1 MKTLKLFNAVVAKLS
16 TDQPFVSSEGYV
28 IMPNALWAKPEI
40 EKFWKAEKLSGNDLN
55 KTFHK
60 SWEKV
65 ITASREELLIEQI
78 VHYMSTYGTN
88 MEGQIYIPDEVLEVP
103 DVKVSFKVFKGYE
116 TEELIAKSLNM
127 FKSGIALTTETIDD
141 LLEILVSDLDYS
153 FTGDEVIKNREAVIK
168 IADTYGVIPKDTMEF
183 FRYIIYRMTGDTLI
197 IKNKAS
203 VAAIKASTFNPV
215 PQMKSFGLEKLSEIF
230 NRFKPLFL
238 AMKPKHAKTI
248 NRISKL
254 SKTNH
259 KPLVS
264 NPLNSV
270 TSVLLEDG
278 DLHWL
283 DNATPF
289 ALFKAMTACY
299 TRLSGQS
306 AFVYRIRNGRSWTKE
321 NPSVNT
327 GLAEKNFNT
336 LVEYVKTRFNMD
348 GKKFFFP
355 EDIHFA
361 LPTSE
366 KMFVGNFPTGT
377 KFFGENMAA
386 GIYWKNSW
394 GAHDHD
400 LSGMNIGGKVG
411 WNSAY
416 TQSGSLT
423 YSGDITDAPN
433 GAVEYLHAR
442 AGLSSPTLVLNNV
455 YGGDDTAGYKI
466 IVGRGSDVSRKYM
479 MDPNNLLAEV
489 KTASVQ
495 RQTVLGMLLP
505 EGDQQAFV
513 LLNFG
518 SGNANVGG
526 YSKMA
531 QLSTQ
536 ALFEQWRTPLSFN
549 YLIGLLG
556 GEDVEDP
563 AEADYDFSLDSL
575 EKDSFT
581 KVFE

>member
-1 MKTLKLFNAVVAKLS
+1 MKTLKLFNAVVAKPS
-16 TDQPFVSSEGYV
+16 TDQPFVSSNGYV

-40 EKFWKAEKLSGNDLN
+40 EKFWQAEKLSGNDLN

-65 ITASREELLIEQI
+65 ITSSREELLIEQI
-78 VHYMSTYGTN
+78 RHYMSTYGTG

-116 TEELIAKSLNM
+116 KEELIEKSLNM

-141 LLEILVSDLDYS
+141 LLEVLVSDLDYS

-203 VAAIKASTFNPV
+203 VAAIKASSFNPV
-215 PQMKSFGLEKLSEIF
+215 PQMKAFGLEKLSEIF

-254 SKTNH
+254 SKTYH

-321 NPSVNT
+321 NPSVDT
-327 GLAEKNFNT
+327 DLAEKNFST
-336 LVEYVKTRFNMD
+336 LVEYVKTRFDME

-411 WNSAY
+411 WNSDY
-416 TQSGSLT
+416 TQSGNLT
-423 YSGDITDAPN
+423 YSGDITNAPN

-442 AGLSSPTLVLNNV
+442 SGLSSPTLVLNNV
-455 YGGDDTAGYKI
+455 YGGDPTSGYKI
-466 IVGRGSDVSRKYM
+466 IVGRGSDVSRQYM

-495 RQTVLGMLLP
+495 RQTVIGMLLP
-505 EGDQQAFV
+505 EGEQQAFV

-556 GEDVEDP
+556 GEEVEDP